1 MRLLFNTGKAF
12 GRYAGTVALARQ
24 RQTGR
29 PSLTVTSTPCPLNHG
44 PDLPRNHN
52 KQLRPKPMRKED
64 VAAVIKLTG
73 FTPFLEVKF
82 V

>member
-1 MRLLFNTGKAF
+1 MRLLLEN
-12 GRYAGTVALARQ
+12 GRSLRHFDVSAALEKQ
-24 RQTGR
+24 RRTGR
-29 PSLTVTSTPCPLNHG
+29 PSMTATNTPCPLNHG

-64 VAAVIKLTG
+64 VAAIIKLTG